1 MQALLSFE
9 QAPPIAA
16 PFRFFLTAPLFSGLA
31 GLLLVVNGGEIFAS
45 RWTPGALAVTHLLT
59 VGFMLQVM
67 LGAMIQIL
75 PVVAG
80 ANLRQPLR
88 VAGIVHVLMLLGT
101 LALAGGFLGVSE
113 AAFPLA
119 ISFLGGGVIYFLLMA
134 GLSLRGVPSTSAT
147 IAGIKRALLALLI
160 AVMLGFSLTGGLEG
174 RWPIPLLEVT
184 RVHVAW
190 GLGAWATGLL
200 SAVAYVVV
208 PMFQITPAYPAWFS
222 RTFGIFLLAAVAAA
236 SLAVF
241 GAVEWLA
248 ALLESTVVWLAAGF
262 CATTL
267 WLQSRSKRAR
277 PDTTQRFW
285 RLAMLCGLVACAL
298 WGMVRLLPTLA
309 DDVAWPLLFGVLVLV
324 GGFMSVISGMLY
336 KIVPFLVWLHLQN
349 RGQSRVVAP
358 NMKAVLAEGKMTRHL
373 YAHCATC
380 CLLLLAVV
388 WPSLLT
394 RPAGLAMLVASAFL
408 AHNLISAA
416 GVYRHH
422 AALVDARLAELAAG
436 GAG

>member
-1 MQALLSFE
+1 
-9 QAPPIAA
+9 
-16 PFRFFLTAPLFSGLA
+16 
-31 GLLLVVNGGEIFAS
+31 
-45 RWTPGALAVTHLLT
+45 
-59 VGFMLQVM
+59 
-67 LGAMIQIL
+67 
-75 PVVAG
+75 
-80 ANLRQPLR
+80 
-88 VAGIVHVLMLLGT
+88 
-101 LALAGGFLGVSE
+101 
-113 AAFPLA
+113 
-119 ISFLGGGVIYFLLMA
+119 
-134 GLSLRGVPSTSAT
+134 
-147 IAGIKRALLALLI
+147 
-160 AVMLGFSLTGGLEG
+160 
-174 RWPIPLLEVT
+174 
-184 RVHVAW
+184 
-190 GLGAWATGLL
+190 
-200 SAVAYVVV
+200 
-208 PMFQITPAYPAWFS
+208 
-222 RTFGIFLLAAVAAA
+222 
-236 SLAVF
+236 
-241 GAVEWLA
+241 
-248 ALLESTVVWLAAGF
+248 
-262 CATTL
+262 

-285 RLAMLCGLVACAL
+285 RLGMLCGLVACAL